1 MAKKTKNADP
11 KKPASKLPKKSQ
23 TCPRTFVVKDNLDGE
38 VTIHACSMEAVD
50 GNLLLRDTGFAV
62 VAIVAK
68 DLWSFAY
75 RVE

>member
-23 TCPRTFVVKDNLDGE
+23 TCPHTFVVRDDLDDE
-38 VTIHACSMEAVD
+38 LTINSHSMEVID
-50 GNLLLRDTGFAV
+50 GDLLLRDTNKVA
-62 VAIVAK
+62 VAIVSK
-68 DLWSFAY
+68 EIWSFAY

>member
-23 TCPRTFVVKDNLDGE
+23 TYPYTFVVQDNMDDE
-38 VTIHACSMEAVD
+38 VTIHAYSMEAVD
-50 GNLLLRDTGFAV
+50 GDLLLRDTSWMAVAV
-62 VAIVAK
+62 VAK
-68 DLWSFAY
+68 GLWSFAY